1 MALIVYPHF
10 SLQEVATTTAIFR
23 WYGGDVKHRLS
34 PEGLKQFH
42 EAFAACCSREVEG
55 GLGEFSPALHSACS
69 WPNWLLIP

>member
-42 EAFAACCSREVEG
+42 EAFAD
-55 GLGEFSPALHSACS
+55 
-69 WPNWLLIP
+69 LLQ